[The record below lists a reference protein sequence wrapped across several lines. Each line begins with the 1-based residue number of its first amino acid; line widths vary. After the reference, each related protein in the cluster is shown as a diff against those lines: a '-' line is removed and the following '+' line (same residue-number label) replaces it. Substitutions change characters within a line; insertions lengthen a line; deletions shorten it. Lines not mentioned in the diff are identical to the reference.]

1 MKMHYLLPK
10 KDGKTFSGFASF
22 TSLDLSLS
30 WPSDHWSCWHGLES
44 VWPYVGLCGLGSR
57 WFHDLVCSWPC
68 VFSAWSDLGLVGI
81 WVSCTPGSGRL
92 TGSQLDFFLLVD
104 TSSQFQLV
112 FSSSCWP
119 TPILNSKPQASHEV
133 HRLRQATH
141 PNLRANHG
149 HILASYLFKVQPPCL
164 HFKVFVN
171 LHLARELFEEGW
183 QLWCQGSCLSQPR
196 VRRAPFSLLR
206 QSWRDLCGSR
216 CPLLGTWSCRPW
228 N

>member
-1 MKMHYLLPK
+1 M
-10 KDGKTFSGFASF
+10 SF

-30 WPSDHWSCWHGLES
+30 WPSDHWSCWHGLQS
-44 VWPYVGLCGLGSR
+44 VWPYVGLCGMGSR

-81 WVSCTPGSGRL
+81 WVSCTPGSGWL
-92 TGSQLDFFLLVD
+92 TGSQLDFFSVGGYQFSFSVSLFVLLLTNAD
-104 TSSQFQLV
+104 TQ
-112 FSSSCWP
+112 
-119 TPILNSKPQASHEV
+119 SKAQASHEV
-133 HRLRQATH
+133 HRLRQTTH
-141 PNLRANHG
+141 PGLRANPG

-164 HFKVFVN
+164 HLQVFVN
-171 LHLARELFEEGW
+171 LHLAWELIEKGW

-206 QSWRDLCGSR
+206 QSWRDLCGARS
-216 CPLLGTWSCRPW
+216 PLLGTWSCRPW